1 MVALVRLSA
10 GCDNR
15 PVTFSTISRARVL
28 NEKGNFLK
36 ETVAARLKAEQVHKL
51 HFSKQIPRWG
61 GMRTSQ
67 LPANDTQ
74 ILSRG
79 LGDKFIQIAERGVAE
94 MYVIACKLR
103 PSTRVG
109 IHDRIPVRMQAPHNR
124 LGSLADIEGGRR
136 DVRFNLRKRTR
147 FGAVVGCQ
155 KGDLCSLCALR
166 DN

>member
-1 MVALVRLSA
+1 MAFSFHDRGGAPTSNRRTAALSMVALVRLSA
-10 GCDNR
+10 GCVYR
-15 PVTFSTISRARVL
+15 PVTFSTISRACVL

-36 ETVAARLKAEQVHKL
+36 ETVAARLKAEQVYKL

-103 PSTRVG
+103 PSTRV
-109 IHDRIPVRMQAPHNR
+109 DP
-124 LGSLADIEGGRR
+124 
-136 DVRFNLRKRTR
+136 
-147 FGAVVGCQ
+147 
-155 KGDLCSLCALR
+155 
-166 DN
+166 